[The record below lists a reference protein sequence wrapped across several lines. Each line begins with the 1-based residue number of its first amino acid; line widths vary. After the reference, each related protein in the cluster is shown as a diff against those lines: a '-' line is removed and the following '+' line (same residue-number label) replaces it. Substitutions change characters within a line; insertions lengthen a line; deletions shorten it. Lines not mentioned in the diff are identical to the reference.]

1 VVVSRDRQQSWARLG
16 ARARLAELRQELS
29 EILGTYPELR
39 PDVGRLAGSFGLR
52 RRRHIS
58 PEARAAM
65 SEGMR
70 KYWAKRRAQSGRK
83 RGAKTV

>member
-1 VVVSRDRQQSWARLG
+1 VAVSKDRERHWAKLG
-16 ARARLAELRQELS
+16 AKTRFAELRQELS
-29 EILGTYPELR
+29 EILRAYPELR
-39 PDVGRLAGSFGLR
+39 RESGSVASSAGSR

-70 KYWAKRRAQSGRK
+70 KYWARRKAQKGQ
-83 RGAKTV
+83 RGHKAS

>member
-1 VVVSRDRQQSWARLG
+1 MVVSRDRQQSWARLG
-16 ARARLAELRQELS
+16 ARARLAELRQEIS

-39 PDVGRLAGSFGLR
+39 REGGLLTARRGS
-52 RRRHIS
+52 RRRHLS

-70 KYWAKRRAQSGRK
+70 QYWAKRKARSGQR
-83 RGAKTV
+83 RQTRTA